1 MKNLILVLGCFFF
14 LISCQQTE
22 KEKLE
27 ELVKNW
33 NGKEVL
39 FPTNPS
45 FTLYGKTPVD
55 FKIPVSDYKIVTYV
69 DSLGCSSCKLQ
80 LPKWKEFMKYADSI
94 VGYQIPVLFFL
105 HPANVR
111 EMRSVLKQNRFDY
124 PVCMDTEDT
133 FNKVN
138 KFPSQLNFQTF
149 LLDKNN
155 HVIAIG
161 NPVHNYDVRELYIH
175 LISGGI
181 DGDSLSNMRTVI
193 KIEEDMVDLGSFDWR
208 REQHITFEIHNIGN
222 NNLVVYDNK
231 TSCGCTSVEYSKE
244 PVQPGKSLAVKVTYK
259 ADHPEHFNKSI
270 ILYCNASASPLE
282 LKITGN
288 AK

>member
-1 MKNLILVLGCFFF
+1 
-14 LISCQQTE
+14 
-22 KEKLE
+22 
-27 ELVKNW
+27 
-33 NGKEVL
+33 
-39 FPTNPS
+39 
-45 FTLYGKTPVD
+45 
-55 FKIPVSDYKIVTYV
+55 
-69 DSLGCSSCKLQ
+69 
-80 LPKWKEFMKYADSI
+80 
-94 VGYQIPVLFFL
+94 
-105 HPANVR
+105 
-111 EMRSVLKQNRFDY
+111 MRSVLKQNRFDY
-124 PVCMDTEDT
+124 PVCMDTEDA

-193 KIEEDMVDLGSFDWR
+193 KIEKDMVDLGSFDWR
-208 REQHITFEIHNIGN
+208 REQHITFEIHNIGD
-222 NNLVVYDNK
+222 NNLGVYDNK

-244 PVQPGKSLAVKVTYK
+244 PVQPVKSLAVKVTYK
-259 ADHPEHFNKSI
+259 ADHPEHFNKTI

-288 AK
+288 AE